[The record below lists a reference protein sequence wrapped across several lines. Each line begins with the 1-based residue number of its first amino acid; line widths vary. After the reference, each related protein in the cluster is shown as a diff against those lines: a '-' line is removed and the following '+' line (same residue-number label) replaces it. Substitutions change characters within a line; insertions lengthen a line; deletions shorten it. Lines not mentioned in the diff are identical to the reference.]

1 MAELTGDAP
10 VDIRRQGGRPS
21 AIAHSV
27 PGPRAPKAWQFLR
40 WASDPV
46 GYSEACERRYGSV
59 FALRIF
65 LFDRVVLAS
74 DPADVRE
81 ILTDTERFVG
91 GDVARQL
98 VEPMV
103 GRTSVLTTAGA
114 DHMRQRKLLLPPMHE
129 NLVERWSDRIEE
141 IAMAE
146 LARFPLGRARAIR
159 PVMQRI
165 TLEVIC
171 RLVFGAESSAEVS
184 ELRRALVR
192 SLNPRLAPLLFFP
205 TMLRR
210 RGRLNPA
217 SRVLS
222 RRDDVYRLIGRL
234 IAERRHSPD
243 LSERDDVLSLLISAH
258 DEEGRTFSD
267 VELRDQLMTLLVAG
281 HETTAT
287 GLVWALERLS
297 RTPRVRNR
305 LVASILDGGDDG
317 YLGAVVQETL
327 RVRPPIVNA
336 PRTVTTPVEVGGHR
350 LDAGTAVAAMFALTH
365 RRADLWGDPEVFRP
379 ERFLEGKPPAYS
391 FVPFGGGIR
400 RCIGAS
406 LATLEMSVV
415 LRTVMRSFALEAAPG
430 GVERIRLY
438 GPVLAP
444 SKGGRVV
451 LRPA

>member
-1 MAELTGDAP
+1 M
-10 VDIRRQGGRPS
+10 S
-21 AIAHSV
+21 SV

-40 WASDPV
+40 WVSDPV
-46 GYSEACERRYGSV
+46 GYSEACERRYGPV

-74 DPADVRE
+74 DPGDVQR
-81 ILTDTERFVG
+81 ILTDSEHLVG

-103 GRTSVLTTAGA
+103 GTTSVLTTRGA

-129 NLVERWSDRIEE
+129 NLVERWSERIEA
-141 IAMAE
+141 IALAE
-146 LARFPLGRARAIR
+146 LSRLPLDR
-159 PVMQRI
+159 PIAVRPAMQRI

-171 RLVFGAESSAEVS
+171 RLVFGAETSAQVG

-192 SLNPRLAPLLFFP
+192 SLDPRLSPLLFFP

-217 SRVLS
+217 RRVLD
-222 RRDDVYRLIGRL
+222 RRDEVYRLIAEL
-234 IAERRHSPD
+234 IAERRCSPD
-243 LSERDDVLSLLISAH
+243 LAERDDVLSLLISAR
-258 DEEGRTFSD
+258 DEEGRPFSD

-287 GLVWALERLS
+287 GLTWAIERLS
-297 RTPRVRNR
+297 RTPRVRDR
-305 LVASILDGGDDG
+305 LAASLVGEDDG
-317 YLGAVVQETL
+317 EYLDAVIRETM
-327 RVRPPIVNA
+327 RVRSPIVNA
-336 PRTVTTPVEVGGHR
+336 PRTVTEPVEVGGHR
-350 LDAGTAVAAMFALTH
+350 LEPGTAVAAMFALTH
-365 RRADLWGDPEVFRP
+365 RRADLWGDPLAFRP
-379 ERFLEGKPPAYS
+379 ERFLEGKPPSYS

-406 LATLEMSVV
+406 LAMLEMRVV
-415 LRTVMRSFALEAAPG
+415 LRATMRSFVVEAAPG
-430 GVERIRLY
+430 GEERIRLY

-444 SKGGRVV
+444 SKGGRVI
-451 LRPA
+451 LRST